1 MTEKLE
7 IKINKQSLNISENNS
22 LSIQFSLDG
31 FSFCINDNETNKTK
45 YFFNHTFEETLKSPE
60 KLLEKIQVIFEEDR
74 LLQKDFK
81 SIQVIHQNYLS
92 SLVPNAYFDASLL
105 RNYLDVTVKTLKND
119 FIAFDDL
126 EKIAAKNVYIPYINI
141 NNYLFQSFGEFEY
154 KHHQTVLIEK
164 IIQKKDMNK
173 VMYVNVAKNNFD
185 IIVTENQE
193 LLFVNSFSF
202 NTKEDFMYYVLFTA
216 EQLELDTEQFL
227 LTFSGLISEA
237 DEIYKITYKYIRNIG
252 FIHSENPFALEL
264 KEPQHTNYTLL
275 G

>member
-45 YFFNHTFEETLKSPE
+45 HFSNHTFEETLKSPE

-237 DEIYKITYKYIRNIG
+237 DEIYKITYKYIRNIS

>member
-31 FSFCINDNETNKTK
+31 FSFCINDKDTNKTK
-45 YFFNHTFEETLKSPE
+45 HFSNYTFEDTLKSPE
-60 KLLEKIQVIFEEDR
+60 KLLEKIQAIFEEDK

-81 SIQVIHQNYLS
+81 SIQVIHENYLS
-92 SLVPNAYFDASLL
+92 SLVPDAYFETSIL

-119 FIAFDDL
+119 FIAFDYI

-154 KHHQTVLIEK
+154 KHHQTVLIER

-173 VMYVNVAKNNFD
+173 VMYVNVAKNHFD

-227 LTFSGLISEA
+227 LKFCGLISEA

-252 FIHSENPFALEL
+252 FIHSKNPFALEL